1 MGSENVEITLGSLFD
16 GIGGF
21 PLCAEWNGIVP
32 LWASEIE
39 KVPIEITK
47 KHFPDMKHLGDIT
60 KIDGAKIEPVDV
72 ITFGSP
78 CQDLSIAGKR
88 KGLEGERSGL
98 FKSAVNIIR
107 KMQSSTGG
115 QYPRYAVWENVPGAF
130 SSNKGL
136 DFRTVLEEITKTEI
150 PMPSGGKWAEAGMVE
165 CPNCQVAWRTMD
177 AQFWGVP
184 QRRKRIYLVAD
195 FRGKSAAE
203 ILFECKSLPRN
214 IEESQD
220 QRESITANSGT
231 GIKATS
237 ENVSF
242 TLNTIDRHAVCFEPG
257 KAKRLGE
264 NIYENKSRTLRANMG
279 DNQFAVAYAVENH
292 AADSRCKFSSG
303 NKIQTLSTRMGT
315 GGNNVPLVMAQQS
328 YSEFSQT
335 KQAGTLKS
343 SGGSYGGGSE
353 NLVVQA
359 NYIVRRLTPLECE
372 RLQAFPDKWTDG
384 FADALRYKALGNS
397 LALVNAN
404 FVISRIAKKLSSQ
417 ALFDK

>member
-1 MGSENVEITLGSLFD
+1 M
-16 GIGGF
+16 
-21 PLCAEWNGIVP
+21 
-32 LWASEIE
+32 
-39 KVPIEITK
+39 
-47 KHFPDMKHLGDIT
+47 
-60 KIDGAKIEPVDV
+60 
-72 ITFGSP
+72 
-78 CQDLSIAGKR
+78 
-88 KGLEGERSGL
+88 
-98 FKSAVNIIR
+98 
-107 KMQSSTGG
+107 
-115 QYPRYAVWENVPGAF
+115 
-130 SSNKGL
+130 
-136 DFRTVLEEITKTEI
+136 LEEITKTEI

-195 FRGKSAAE
+195 FRGKSATE

-264 NIYENKSRTLRANMG
+264 NIYENKSGTLRANMG

-292 AADSRCKFSSG
+292 HQDNRCKFSKD
-303 NKIQTLSTRMGT
+303 NKVQTLSNRMGT

-328 YSEFSQT
+328 YTEFVQT
-335 KQAGTLKS
+335 EKKATTLKAC
-343 SGGSYGGGSE
+343 GGSYGGGSE

-417 ALFDK
+417 GILDK